1 MIEADNNYGSM
12 KSPELPTEAGN
23 IELAIHLQK
32 NLLTPSQ
39 ISQSYDS
46 DFEETGAVPDEC
58 NNQGMSIKRSKMRG
72 SSQIKQM
79 PGQKLNNQIELIKR
93 SPIHTRDLS
102 LVVKGKK
109 EMDNVKSI
117 GN

>member
-1 MIEADNNYGSM
+1 
-12 KSPELPTEAGN
+12 
-23 IELAIHLQK
+23 
-32 NLLTPSQ
+32 
-39 ISQSYDS
+39 
-46 DFEETGAVPDEC
+46 
-58 NNQGMSIKRSKMRG
+58 MSIKRSKMRG